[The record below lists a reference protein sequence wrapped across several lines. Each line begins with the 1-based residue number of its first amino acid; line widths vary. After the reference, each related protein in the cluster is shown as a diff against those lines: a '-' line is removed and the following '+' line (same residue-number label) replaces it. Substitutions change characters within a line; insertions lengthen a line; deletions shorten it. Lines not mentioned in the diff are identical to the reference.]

1 VAARPSLRNKLL
13 VVTALVV
20 IAALTHSVWMG
31 WMGAWL
37 VHSDPPFRAD
47 VIVVLAGDAYGHR
60 ILKGAELAKSGF
72 APKVLV
78 SGPAGF
84 YGLHECDLAIPFA
97 IRHGYPADWFIPVPH
112 DAHSTEEEG
121 HALYPELTKLHARR
135 VIVVTTDYHSA
146 RALRV
151 VSASWPGIEIHMV
164 TAADEFFTVNG
175 WWHNREGRKIFFL
188 EWVKTLASFA
198 RI

>member
-1 VAARPSLRNKLL
+1 L
-13 VVTALVV
+13 VITALVAT
-20 IAALTHSVWMG
+20 AALTHSVWMG

-37 VHSDPPFRAD
+37 VHSDRPFRAD
-47 VIVVLAGDAYGHR
+47 VIVVLAGDSYGHR

-78 SGPAGF
+78 SGPPGF
-84 YGLHECDLAIPFA
+84 YGSHECDLAIPFA
-97 IRHGYPADWFIPVPH
+97 IRHGYPADLFVAVPH
-112 DAHSTEEEG
+112 GAHSTEEEG
-121 HALYPELTKLHARR
+121 HALYPELIKLRAQR

-151 VSASWPGIEIHMV
+151 LSPGWPGIDIHMV

-175 WWHNREGRKIFFL
+175 WWHSREGRKIFFL